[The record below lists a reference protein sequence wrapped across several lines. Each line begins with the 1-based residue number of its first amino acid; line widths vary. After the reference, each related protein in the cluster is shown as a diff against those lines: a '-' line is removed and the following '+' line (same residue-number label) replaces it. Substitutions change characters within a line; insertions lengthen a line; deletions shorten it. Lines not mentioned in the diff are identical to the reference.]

1 MSSITVRE
9 VSSKKDLDT
18 FICFNYDLYKDNPYA
33 VPELHS
39 DLMKTFSPEGNAAYE
54 FCDAKLFLA
63 YKDGKVAGR
72 VAAIVN
78 HRANE
83 TWNLKKVRFGW
94 IDFIEDID
102 VCKALLEKVEEFG
115 RQHGMNEIQGP
126 LGFTDFD
133 REGMLIEGFDKLGTM
148 STIYNYP
155 YYPKFLE
162 ELGYNKDADWMEM
175 KMQVPDHIPEKYA
188 RVSELT
194 LKRYKLHI
202 KKLNGN
208 DDIFKKGYGQK
219 IFNVLNA
226 AYAPLFGFSKLTQK
240 QIDQYVKEYLPMAD
254 MRMITLVETDETNEL
269 IAVGISIPSIVRAL
283 QKSRGKLFPFGWF
296 HILKSLKWKHE
307 DGVELLLIAVL
318 PEYQGKGIN
327 SLLFNDLIPVY
338 QKMGFKWAETNPQL
352 EENTKGLAQ
361 WTYLNPEIPKRRRC
375 YTKPL

>member
-1 MSSITVRE
+1 M
-9 VSSKKDLDT
+9 
-18 FICFNYDLYKDNPYA
+18 
-33 VPELHS
+33 
-39 DLMKTFSPEGNAAYE
+39 
-54 FCDAKLFLA
+54 
-63 YKDGKVAGR
+63 
-72 VAAIVN
+72 
-78 HRANE
+78 
-83 TWNLKKVRFGW
+83 
-94 IDFIEDID
+94 
-102 VCKALLEKVEEFG
+102 CKALLEKVEEFG

-254 MRMITLVETDETNEL
+254 MRMITLVESDETNEL

>member
-1 MSSITVRE
+1 
-9 VSSKKDLDT
+9 
-18 FICFNYDLYKDNPYA
+18 
-33 VPELHS
+33 
-39 DLMKTFSPEGNAAYE
+39 
-54 FCDAKLFLA
+54 
-63 YKDGKVAGR
+63 
-72 VAAIVN
+72 
-78 HRANE
+78 
-83 TWNLKKVRFGW
+83 
-94 IDFIEDID
+94 
-102 VCKALLEKVEEFG
+102 
-115 RQHGMNEIQGP
+115 
-126 LGFTDFD
+126 
-133 REGMLIEGFDKLGTM
+133 
-148 STIYNYP
+148 
-155 YYPKFLE
+155 
-162 ELGYNKDADWMEM
+162 MEM

-254 MRMITLVETDETNEL
+254 MRMITLVESDETNEL